1 MSYFAIDAHVGR
13 PKIGR
18 AWRDAAGAI
27 HATVYVSES
36 SVGAFFF
43 DSPADARAMAEKCI
57 EAAEAMEALEAESQ
71 STRPAATAA
80 DTEE

>member
-1 MSYFAIDAHVGR
+1 MSYFAVDAHVGQ
-13 PKIGR
+13 PKVGH
-18 AWRDAAGAI
+18 AWRDDAGAI

-36 SVGAFFF
+36 SSSAFFF
-43 DSPADARAMAEKCI
+43 DSPADARAMAAKCT
-57 EAAEAMEALEAESQ
+57 EAAEAMEAIEAEGQ